1 MCELQGRFSI
11 GDREMIRALFIATAL
26 LSLGACGSEPSDGV
40 GGVSASEASALNDA
54 AAMLDA
60 QRGVAQSGDA
70 GLNPAASA
78 AAGADRGR
86 VAPQPDPQP

>member
-1 MCELQGRFSI
+1 
-11 GDREMIRALFIATAL
+11 MIRALFIATAL
-26 LSLGACGSEPSDGV
+26 LTVGACGSEPSDGV

-78 AAGADRGR
+78 AVGADRGR
-86 VAPQPDPQP
+86 VAPQSDPKP

>member
-1 MCELQGRFSI
+1 
-11 GDREMIRALFIATAL
+11 MIRTFFIAAAL
-26 LSLGACGSEPSDGV
+26 LPLTACGSGSPDGV

-60 QRGVAQSGDA
+60 RAGAAQSGDA
-70 GLNPAASA
+70 GLNPAAKT

-86 VAPQPDPQP
+86 VAPQPEPKP

>member
-1 MCELQGRFSI
+1 
-11 GDREMIRALFIATAL
+11 MIRALFIATAL

-60 QRGVAQSGDA
+60 QRGVAQSGDV

>member
-1 MCELQGRFSI
+1 
-11 GDREMIRALFIATAL
+11 MIRTLAIPGRLLMPAL
-26 LSLGACGSEPSDGV
+26 LLMPGCGSQSGDGV

-60 QRGVAQSGDA
+60 HAGAAQTTDR

-78 AAGADRGR
+78 AARADRGR
-86 VAPQPDPQP
+86 IAPSPAQPANTAP

>member
-1 MCELQGRFSI
+1 
-11 GDREMIRALFIATAL
+11 MIRALFIATAL
-26 LSLGACGSEPSDGV
+26 LPLSACGSEPSDGV

-60 QRGVAQSGDA
+60 QRGAAQKGDA

-78 AAGADRGR
+78 AAEADRGR
-86 VAPQPDPQP
+86 IAPKPEPKP